1 VADSPPVSRS
11 ALADARKRGL
21 GRGLGVL
28 LGRETFDDA
37 VIRDLPIQD
46 VRPSPLQPRTAIA
59 EEDLVEL
66 TESIRDRGVLQ
77 PVLVRPVD
85 EGFELVAGER
95 RWRAALSAGLQFIP
109 AVVRRLSNQEAL
121 EIALLENLQREDLSP
136 LERARAYRRLQLEF
150 GMTQEQIAQRLHKS
164 QSSIANTVRLLQL
177 PEEVQASLARGRISE
192 GHARALLGVMDPET
206 IRQLWQEVE
215 RRGLSVRQTEGLA
228 KRRNISR
235 GIKRRSAQAADPNLL
250 ALADTLS
257 ARFQTK
263 VVIHSTKHQGRIVIE
278 FYSLGDLDRILAVLT
293 AQDQTGSSPTDI

>member
-1 VADSPPVSRS
+1 MADSPQASQSP
-11 ALADARKRGL
+11 LADTRKRGL

-28 LGRETFDDA
+28 LGRETYDDA
-37 VIRDLPIQD
+37 VVRDLPIQD
-46 VRPSPLQPRTAIA
+46 LRPSPLQPRTEIS
-59 EEDLVEL
+59 EGDLTEL
-66 TESIRDRGVLQ
+66 TASIRDRGVLQ
-77 PVLVRPVD
+77 PVLVRPIE

-177 PEEVQASLARGRISE
+177 PEEVQASLARERITE
-192 GHARALLGVMDPET
+192 GHARALLGVTDHEA
-206 IRQLWQEVE
+206 IRELWQEVE
-215 RRGLSVRQTEGLA
+215 RKGLSVRQTEALA

-235 GIKRRSAQAADPNLL
+235 GIRRRPARATDPNLL
-250 ALADTLS
+250 ALADLLS
-257 ARFQTK
+257 TRFQTK
-263 VVIHSTKHQGRIVIE
+263 VSIHSTKRQGRIVIE
-278 FYSLGDLDRILAVLT
+278 FYSLTDLDRIFSVLT
-293 AQDQTGSSPTDI
+293 AQHRAGSSHTDI